1 MTDRLEKALSEALRI
16 LARREYTSRELRRK
30 LTERD
35 YPEDVVEEVLD
46 EMERAGYLDDREYAR
61 RFCETR
67 EEWGYRRIKYEL
79 RRRGVDEGILEDN
92 LVYDEK
98 RENEKAMD
106 LIRSWMPG
114 LTARQLEGR
123 LVRRGFRE
131 DMARRLARKACGDS
145 E

>member
-1 MTDRLEKALSEALRI
+1 MTDRLEKALGEALRI
-16 LARREYTSRELRRK
+16 LARREYTRRELHRK

-46 EMERAGYLDDREYAR
+46 EMERAGYVDDREYAR
-61 RFCETR
+61 RFRETR
-67 EEWGYRRIKYEL
+67 EEWGYRRIRYEL
-79 RRRGVDEGILEDN
+79 TRRGIDEAVLEKTI
-92 LVYDEK
+92 VYDEK
-98 RENEKAMD
+98 AEYQRAMN

-131 DMARRLARKACGDS
+131 DMARRLVRKACGES